1 MNNVFSW
8 MKSTRSIIVT
18 IFVLGM
24 TGGLFFKLVTAEQYM
39 NGAMLA
45 LGAYFGKRD
54 SLSEQGGSTSSET
67 TTTTETVLKP
77 DSK

>member
-1 MNNVFSW
+1 MEGLTAW
-8 MKSTRSIIVT
+8 LKSTRSIAVV

-24 TGGLFFKLVTAEQYM
+24 TAGLFLGKISAELYM

-54 SLSEQGGSTSSET
+54 TPEDRGQ
-67 TTTTETVLKP
+67 
-77 DSK
+77 